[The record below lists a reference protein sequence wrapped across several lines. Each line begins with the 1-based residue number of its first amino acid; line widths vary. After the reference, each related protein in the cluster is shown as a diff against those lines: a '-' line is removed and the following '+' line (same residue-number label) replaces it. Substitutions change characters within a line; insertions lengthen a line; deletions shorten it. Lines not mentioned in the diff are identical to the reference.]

1 MLSRLARRGRYG
13 IATTVPPAPTA
24 TQLAMVTTP
33 AGARDSTVFSTQPAV
48 RLKDAGG
55 NNVAQSG
62 VSVTVGI
69 NTGSGTLG
77 PPSTTAV
84 TDGSGIATFAGLFIA
99 GSGSHSLAFGSAGL
113 TGVNSDAFTVNA
125 ATKLALITDVGGAVV
140 DDVAFP
146 QQPVLELQDANSL
159 AVTKSGVSVTA
170 SKATGT
176 GTLAGT
182 TAVNTASTGRAT
194 YTNLKIQGTGN
205 HSLSWASSGLTGV
218 TGGTFSVQAA
228 GGAAPGLVEDFS
240 TYTSTANML
249 TNPRGIF
256 EPLAPQGNSG
266 AQGNQLQLD
275 TGVGLNEGGYSLT
288 KSLRMDLLATG
299 ACDEDTVGLGWLVP
313 GVNTGAF
320 GETAGQAIKEVWW
333 EIWWKY
339 GAGSFSLQRAVGC
352 GSPPDHKTVLTGFN
366 TDGWGRADFH
376 AKPSQ
381 GAGDLTMSM
390 GNSYLYASDNA
401 GSATTLCDGTW
412 RRTRCYNKVG
422 TSDQGNNRIINC
434 ALKLWVGDSVVYDRS
449 DLIMDLAQGYSF
461 MNPGWRNVRLGNNY
475 GTPRTNQQLWVGRLA
490 IWTSN
495 PGW

>member
-228 GGAAPGLVEDFS
+228 GGAAPVLVEDFS
-240 TYTSTANML
+240 TYSSTANMKSD
-249 TNPRGIF
+249 PRGIGD
-256 EPLAPQGNSG
+256 PLGGFIYDPGTAG
-266 AQGNQLQLD
+266 ANNERIQLD
-275 TGVGLNEGGYSLT
+275 TGVGLNAFGYSLT
-288 KSLRMDLLATG
+288 KSLKYIFRVTG
-299 ACDEDTVGLGWLVP
+299 LVDEDTASMNIAIP
-313 GVNTGAF
+313 GVSLAGF
-320 GETAGQAIKEVWW
+320 GEASGQTVKELWW
-333 EIWWKY
+333 EMYVKFPSNFSDARPG
-339 GAGSFSLQRAVGC
+339 GAT
-352 GSPPDHKTVLTGFN
+352 PTDWKTVLTGFN
-366 TDGWGRADFH
+366 RDGYGRADHHLFSDGPGGNMYSNVQYAQPKIYEQAANLIWDNQWH
-376 AKPSQ
+376 QIRQYYKLSATNDGTSGGTVWVDGVQKGSRFDITLVLSQ
-381 GAGDLTMSM
+381 GYT
-390 GNSYLYASDNA
+390 
-401 GSATTLCDGTW
+401 ATPYPGF
-412 RRTRCYNKVG
+412 RTFGFGKNWSTPATEQHMHLGRV
-422 TSDQGNNRIINC
+422 
-434 ALKLWVGDSVVYDRS
+434 AL
-449 DLIMDLAQGYSF
+449 
-461 MNPGWRNVRLGNNY
+461 
-475 GTPRTNQQLWVGRLA
+475 
-490 IWTSN
+490 WTSN